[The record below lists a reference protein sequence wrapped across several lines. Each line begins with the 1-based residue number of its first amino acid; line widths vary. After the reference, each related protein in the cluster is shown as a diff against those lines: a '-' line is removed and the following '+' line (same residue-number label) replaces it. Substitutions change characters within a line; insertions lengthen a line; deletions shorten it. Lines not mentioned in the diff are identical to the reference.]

1 MRVGQSEDGDPYEAG
16 RAATREALDL
26 PEPRLLMVFASF
38 EYDLARLLAGVAE
51 VAGDVPVIG
60 CSTSGEIGP
69 RPEQAN
75 GVVVVGFGGAFHVTT
90 AYATGLHDGARAVGE
105 TVAKALLPLPPT
117 SHRVTV
123 MLTDSLAGDQQ
134 EMIRGAYGVLGAT
147 VPLIGGGAGDN
158 LGMVTSR
165 QFHGQRILQDSVV
178 AVSIGTEGP
187 IGLSIRHGWHLR
199 GDAMVVT
206 GSTGNSVHTLDDRPA
221 LDVYLD
227 RHAAPAG
234 IEHDPAAFTAFALTR
249 PMALARRGQVAIRHV
264 LGADPGTRSLI
275 CAASLPKGAAAWLA
289 TGDAAA
295 TLAAADAACAE
306 AVEELAGVP
315 LLALLVFDCAG
326 RRGVLGDDGCVEER
340 RMMSARA
347 GTSPLAGFYTY
358 GEIARTRGVN
368 GYHNQTIVALALS

>member
-1 MRVGQSEDGDPYEAG
+1 MGQSEDADPYEAG
-16 RAATREALDL
+16 RAATRAALDL

-123 MLTDSLAGDQQ
+123 MLTDSLAGD
-134 EMIRGAYGVLGAT
+134 
-147 VPLIGGGAGDN
+147 
-158 LGMVTSR
+158 TSR